1 MHSCVMWKP
10 HEITNMIYFF
20 FVLGGHHPL
29 FLEVDADEKEKNVY
43 DYFFSRTFYYL
54 GTK

>member
-10 HEITNMIYFF
+10 YEITNMIYFF

-29 FLEVDADEKEKNVY
+29 FLEVDADGKEKMFTVI
-43 DYFFSRTFYYL
+43 FSRTF
-54 GTK
+54 